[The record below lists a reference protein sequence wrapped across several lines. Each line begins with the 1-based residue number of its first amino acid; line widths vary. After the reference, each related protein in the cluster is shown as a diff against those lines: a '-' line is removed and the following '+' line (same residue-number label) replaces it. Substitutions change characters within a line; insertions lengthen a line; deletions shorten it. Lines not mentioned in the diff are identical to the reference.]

1 MLAGRVVTP
10 DSVREDYNHL
20 SRTYDEAFSR
30 RVKRH
35 SDAMV
40 ERLDVPRSARALD
53 LACGTGAVTLELA
66 RRAGTGGRVTA
77 VDASPGMLA
86 SARRKVEGV
95 RGAALEFVHADM
107 QQALDSMPDACF
119 DVITCGWAIGYAQ
132 PRRLLRTA
140 ARKLKPGGR
149 LGIIENRRSTLAP
162 VRRTAFNVA
171 ASLPHSV
178 ERVMGLHSR
187 LPVGMKH
194 LRKLFLRA
202 GLGVEHAWE
211 GEEAFEFR
219 SGREVLD
226 WVLSTGASAGFDRV
240 MSPEMKQV
248 CDDRFVRFIERDYL
262 ADGRIRVAHRF
273 VAGIARRD

>member
-1 MLAGRVVTP
+1 
-10 DSVREDYNHL
+10 
-20 SRTYDEAFSR
+20 
-30 RVKRH
+30 
-35 SDAMV
+35 MV
-40 ERLDVPRSARALD
+40 ERLDVPRGARALD

-66 RRAGTGGRVTA
+66 RRAGRRGRVTA

-86 SARRKVEGV
+86 SARSKVEGLGGK
-95 RGAALEFVHADM
+95 GATVEFMHGDM

-119 DVITCGWAIGYAQ
+119 DAITCGWAIGYAE

-140 ARKLKPGGR
+140 AQKLKPGGR

-162 VRRTAFNVA
+162 VRRAAFNVA

-178 ERVMGLHSR
+178 ERVMDLHSR

-202 GLGVEHAWE
+202 GLEVKHAWD
-211 GEEAFEFR
+211 GEEVFEFR
-219 SGREVLD
+219 SGREVLE

-248 CDDRFVRFIERDYL
+248 CDERFVRFIERDYL
-262 ADGRIRVAHRF
+262 ANGRIRVAHRF
-273 VAGIARRD
+273 VAGIARRG